1 MTTARQCRVQETAM
15 TVRIIPRFLRLAT
28 WLPALLLVACASL
41 PDLPPTAPAAVAPQV
56 EHTTLAR
63 IASDSTPPAKRH
75 LSGLRLLPAGDHA
88 FDARLALARQA
99 EVTLDVQYYVIAD
112 DAAGRQFLLALRDA
126 AHRGVRVRLLLD
138 DLHSGDVA
146 ELLAGL
152 AAHSQVEV
160 RLFNPLPLR
169 SGSPMTR
176 LLLAPSQF
184 EQLHRRM
191 HNKLFIADGHVAVTG
206 GRNIGDEYFMRANA
220 ANFVDMD
227 LLATGPVLM
236 ALTQAFERYW
246 RSAHAYPLH
255 TLLGGGDVPARSQAF
270 ERLAQQN
277 QPPSAPVARD
287 VLGHSAVSR
296 QLADG
301 HLELLFAPVQV
312 LADAPDKVVQQATL
326 DDSALGQGLG
336 RLRQARSEVVIV
348 SPYFIPGERGMAM
361 MREATAARVRVTV
374 LTNSMAATDEPM
386 VHRAYARYRQPMLD
400 MGVTIHEL
408 SPRLTRKSGVFGD
421 FRSSD
426 GRLHAKV
433 AVADRRWVLLGSMN
447 MDGRSALANTELG
460 LLIDSPELA
469 WELRSLL
476 QRAHAGSTYKL
487 RRGGQGIEWVTRDG
501 DAERVQQQEPGSD
514 LGLRLKTALLSLFIA
529 EDLL

>member
-1 MTTARQCRVQETAM
+1 MNPFSTH
-15 TVRIIPRFLRLAT
+15 RFRLFCT
-28 WLPALLLVACASL
+28 LLLALLLGACASL
-41 PDLPPTAPAAVAPQV
+41 PELPLAATAPAPAAQRL
-56 EHTTLAR
+56 EDTALAR
-63 IASDSTPPAKRH
+63 IAAESTPPSKRH

-88 FDARLALARQA
+88 FDARLALARHA
-99 EVTLDVQYYVIAD
+99 ERTLDVQYYVIAG
-112 DAAGRQFLLALRDA
+112 DAAGRQFLGSLRDA
-126 AHRGVRVRLLLD
+126 ARRGVRVRLLLD
-138 DLHSGDVA
+138 DLHSTDVT

-152 AAHSQVEV
+152 AAHDRVEV

-169 SGSPMTR
+169 SGSPLTR
-176 LLLAPSQF
+176 LLFSQSQF

-191 HNKLFIADGHVAVTG
+191 HNKLLIADGHVAVTG
-206 GRNIGDEYFMRANA
+206 GRNIGDEYFMHASA

-227 LLATGPVLM
+227 LLATGAVLGP
-236 ALTQAFERYW
+236 LSQTFERYW
-246 RSAHAYPLH
+246 HSAHAYPLH
-255 TLLGGGDVPARSQAF
+255 VLHGTGDPAAQRERFDAQVQRAQPLAAPSGRDLLGHG
-270 ERLAQQN
+270 
-277 QPPSAPVARD
+277 
-287 VLGHSAVSR
+287 AVSR

-312 LADAPDKVVQQATL
+312 LADSPDKVVQTATL

-336 RLRQARSEVVIV
+336 RLREARSEVVIV
-348 SPYFIPGERGMAM
+348 SPYFIPGVRGMAM
-361 MREATAARVRVTV
+361 LREATAARVRVTV
-374 LTNSMAATDEPM
+374 LTNSMTATDEPM
-386 VHRAYARYRQPMLD
+386 VHHAYARYREPMLD

-408 SPRLTRKSGVFGD
+408 SPRLVRKTGVFGD

-433 AVADRRWVLLGSMN
+433 AVADRRWVLMGSMN

-469 WELRSLL
+469 WELRSLM

-487 RRGGQGIEWVTRDG
+487 RRAGQGIEWVTRDG
-501 DAERVQQQEPGSD
+501 AAERVQQQEPGAG

>member
-1 MTTARQCRVQETAM
+1 M
-15 TVRIIPRFLRLAT
+15 TVRITPRLPRLAA
-28 WLPALLLVACASL
+28 WLTALLLAACASL
-41 PDLPPTAPAAVAPQV
+41 PDLPAAAPAAVAPQV
-56 EHTTLAR
+56 EQTTLAR
-63 IASDSTPPAKRH
+63 IARDSTPPAKRH

-99 EVTLDVQYYVIAD
+99 EVTLDAQYYVIAD
-112 DAAGRQFLLALRDA
+112 DAAGRQFLMALRDA
-126 AHRGVRVRLLLD
+126 AQRGVRVRLLLD

-206 GRNIGDEYFMRANA
+206 GRNIGDEYFMRASA

-227 LLATGPVLM
+227 VLATGPVLT
-236 ALTQAFERYW
+236 ALAQAFESYW
-246 RSAHAYPLH
+246 SSAHAYPLH
-255 TLLGGGDVPARSQAF
+255 TLQGGGDAPARGRAF

-277 QPPSAPVARD
+277 QPPSPPVARD

-361 MREATAARVRVTV
+361 MRAATAARVRVTV

-501 DAERVQQQEPGSD
+501 DAERVQQQEPGAD
-514 LGLRLKTALLSLFIA
+514 LGLQLKTALLSLFIA

>member
-1 MTTARQCRVQETAM
+1 MPTRTAHLVCR
-15 TVRIIPRFLRLAT
+15 IG
-28 WLPALLLVACASL
+28 ALLLALLLGACASL
-41 PDLPPTAPAAVAPQV
+41 PDLPPPAPATAAPRLQD
-56 EHTTLAR
+56 TALAR
-63 IASDSTPPAKRH
+63 IAVESTPPSKRH

-88 FDARLALARQA
+88 LDARLALARQA
-99 EVTLDVQYYVIAD
+99 ERTLDAQYYVIAD
-112 DAAGRQFLLALRDA
+112 DAAGRQFLAALRDA
-126 AHRGVRVRLLLD
+126 ARRGVRVRLLLD
-138 DLHSGDVA
+138 DLHSADVA

-152 AAHSQVEV
+152 AAHEHVEV

-169 SGSPMTR
+169 NGAPMTR
-176 LLLAPSQF
+176 LMFSPSRF

-191 HNKLFIADGHVAVTG
+191 HNKLFIADGHVAVAG
-206 GRNIGDEYFMRANA
+206 GRNIGDEYFMRASA

-227 LLATGPVLM
+227 VLATGAVLG

-246 RSAHAYPLH
+246 DSAHAYPLQALQAAGDAAAMRQRFDAQVQRAAPLAAPSGSD
-255 TLLGGGDVPARSQAF
+255 LLGHG
-270 ERLAQQN
+270 
-277 QPPSAPVARD
+277 
-287 VLGHSAVSR
+287 AVSR

-301 HLELLFAPVQV
+301 HLELLFAPVRV
-312 LADAPDKVVQQATL
+312 LADAPDKVVQTATL

-348 SPYFIPGERGMAM
+348 SPYFIPGVRGMAM
-361 MREATAARVRVTV
+361 LREATEAQVRVTV

-386 VHRAYARYRQPMLD
+386 VHHAYARYRQAMLD

-408 SPRLTRKSGVFGD
+408 SPQLIRKSGVFGD

-447 MDGRSALANTELG
+447 MDGRSALANTEMG

-487 RRGGQGIEWVTRDG
+487 RRAGHGIEWVTRDG
-501 DAERVQQQEPGSD
+501 AAERVELQEPGAG

>member
-1 MTTARQCRVQETAM
+1 MTART
-15 TVRIIPRFLRLAT
+15 TPR
-28 WLPALLLVACASL
+28 LPLLGALLLTLLLGACASL
-41 PDLPPTAPAAVAPQV
+41 PDPTDLPPAAPAVATPRLQD
-56 EHTTLAR
+56 TTLAR
-63 IASDSTPPAKRH
+63 IAVDSTPPAKRH
-75 LSGLRLLPAGDHA
+75 LSALRPLPAGDHA
-88 FDARLALARQA
+88 FDARLALARHA
-99 EVTLDVQYYVIAD
+99 ERTLDAQYYVIAD
-112 DAAGRQFLLALRDA
+112 DAAGRQFLGALRDA
-126 AHRGVRVRLLLD
+126 AQRGVRVRLLVD

-146 ELLAGL
+146 DLLAGL
-152 AAHSQVEV
+152 AAHERVEV
-160 RLFNPLPLR
+160 RLFNPLPVR

-176 LLLAPSQF
+176 LLLSPSQF

-206 GRNIGDEYFMRANA
+206 GRNVGDEYFMHASA

-227 LLATGPVLM
+227 VLATGAVLGP
-236 ALTQAFERYW
+236 LTQAFERYW
-246 RSAHAYPLH
+246 NSTHAYPLQALQG
-255 TLLGGGDVPARSQAF
+255 TVDTAAQRERFAEQLRRARLLAA
-270 ERLAQQN
+270 
-277 QPPSAPVARD
+277 PSGRD
-287 VLGHSAVSR
+287 LLGHSAVSR
-296 QLADG
+296 QLTDG

-312 LADAPDKVVQQATL
+312 LADSPDKVVQTATL

-336 RLRQARSEVVIV
+336 RLREARSEVVIV
-348 SPYFIPGERGMAM
+348 SPYFIPGVRGMAM
-361 MREATAARVRVTV
+361 LREATAARVRVTV

-386 VHRAYARYRQPMLD
+386 VHHAYARYRQPMLD

-408 SPRLTRKSGVFGD
+408 SPRLIRKTGVFGD

-433 AVADRRWVLLGSMN
+433 AVADRRWVLMGSMN

-487 RRGGQGIEWVTRDG
+487 RRAGQGIEWVTRDG
-501 DAERVQQQEPGSD
+501 AAERVQQQEPGAD

>member
-1 MTTARQCRVQETAM
+1 MKSASSPHRTLSR
-15 TVRIIPRFLRLAT
+15 RLAG
-28 WLPALLLVACASL
+28 LLLVPMAALWLAACTSL
-41 PDLPPTAPAAVAPQV
+41 PDVPGHASTSPVRDLADTP
-56 EHTTLAR
+56 LAR
-63 IASDSTPPAKRH
+63 IAIDSTPPAKRH

-99 EVTLDVQYYVIAD
+99 ERTLDAQYYVIAG
-112 DAAGRQFLLALRDA
+112 DAAGRQFLAALRDA
-126 AHRGVRVRLLLD
+126 ARRGVHVRLLVD
-138 DLHSGDVA
+138 DLHAADIA
-146 ELLAGL
+146 DLLAGL
-152 AAHSQVEV
+152 AAHDQVEV

-169 SGSPMTR
+169 NGSPMTR
-176 LLLAPSQF
+176 LLFSPSQF

-191 HNKLFIADGHVAVTG
+191 HNKLFIADGHVAITG
-206 GRNIGDEYFMRANA
+206 GRNIGDEYFMHASA

-227 LLATGPVLM
+227 ILATGAVLGP
-236 ALTQAFERYW
+236 LTQTFERYW
-246 RSAHAYPLH
+246 HSAQAYPLRS
-255 TLLGGGDVPARSQAF
+255 LQGAGDAAAQR
-270 ERLAQQN
+270 ERFDAQVQRA
-277 QPPSAPVARD
+277 QPLVAPSGRD
-287 VLGHSAVSR
+287 LLGHSAVSR

-312 LADAPDKVVQQATL
+312 LADSPTKVVQTATL

-336 RLRQARSEVVIV
+336 RLREARSEVVIV
-348 SPYFIPGERGMAM
+348 SPYFIPGVRGMAM
-361 MREATAARVRVTV
+361 LREATAARVRVTV

-386 VHRAYARYRQPMLD
+386 VHHAYARYRVAMLD

-408 SPRLTRKSGVFGD
+408 SPGLIRKTGVFGD

-433 AVADRRWVLLGSMN
+433 AVADRRWVLMGSMN

-487 RRGGQGIEWVTRDG
+487 RRAGQGIEWVTREG
-501 DAERVQQQEPGSD
+501 AAERVQQQEPGAA
-514 LGLRLKTALLSLFIA
+514 LGLRVKTTLLSLFIA